1 LLKEGQVNARDEQA
15 AAAIDEARRAL
26 DRASSVLL
34 ARPAAPEGDL
44 IAKARCILRNRQKR
58 AQHLPNDFFGEP
70 AWDALLALYIA
81 SNHEMRQIDLF
92 ASTGTPQST
101 ALRWLRRLEEEG
113 LVVTRAGPNSR
124 TKVLVQLTAQAQ
136 EQLTRLLK
144 EL

>member
-1 LLKEGQVNARDEQA
+1 MT
-15 AAAIDEARRAL
+15 
-26 DRASSVLL
+26 
-34 ARPAAPEGDL
+34 
-44 IAKARCILRNRQKR
+44 
-58 AQHLPNDFFGEP
+58 FFGEP

-124 TKVLVQLTAQAQ
+124 TKVLVQLTEIAR